1 MSAGADDGVGATA
14 DGPPAD
20 TPPSERTRVTR
31 YPQRARYDRGTI
43 DDVLDSG
50 LICHLAMVTSEGSPR
65 MIPMM
70 FVRLR
75 DVVYVH
81 CSAGSPLAQR
91 LRAGTEVCLGVTT
104 VDGLVLA
111 RSVRMHSM
119 NYRSVVL
126 FGTPAYVEDEE
137 LKREMFVALLEKQL
151 PGRASV
157 VRAPSHKELAQA
169 WVFALPIDEASAK
182 VRTGGALDNPDDLPS
197 ETWGGELRFHT
208 SYEPVPDAHTPPD
221 AAPPR

>member
-1 MSAGADDGVGATA
+1 VSGADTA
-14 DGPPAD
+14 DSAAD
-20 TPPSERTRVTR
+20 PTAPSERTTVTR
-31 YPQRARYDRGTI
+31 YPQRARYDRHTI
-43 DDVLDSG
+43 DGVLDSG
-50 LICHLAMVTSEGSPR
+50 LISHLAMVTAGGSPR

-75 DVVYVH
+75 DTVYVH
-81 CSAGSPLAQR
+81 CAAGTPLARQ

-126 FGTPAYVEDEE
+126 FGRPTYVDDED

-151 PGRASV
+151 PGRSSD
-157 VRAPSHKELAQA
+157 VRAPSRKELAQA

-182 VRTGGALDNPDDLPS
+182 VRTGGAFDNPDDLPS
-197 ETWGGELRFHT
+197 DIWGGELRFHT

-221 AAPPR
+221 ASPPQ